1 MISESVID
9 QSITLFP
16 NILESGAPLQTVITL
31 SELWAK
37 LQQHFFLPKYAKTP
51 LNQLGEKKEAG
62 ASTLSQSYKK
72 QFSKLLIN

>member
-16 NILESGAPLQTVITL
+16 NTLESGAPLQTLITP

-62 ASTLSQSYKK
+62 ASSLSQSYKK